1 MPTSRARD
9 SSRRT
14 LGTTASTS
22 STESPISRSGP
33 SPERSAERIEA
44 ERSATGELAAWRAS
58 AIPDPSASFD
68 ADSLAKLVRDCYAAL
83 GIDSDVGAGFSV
95 NTVHFYRRKDILDE
109 PAGRTSA
116 ARYDIR
122 HLWQAVGARL
132 AGYLGLVTLAEARE
146 VIRGADE
153 ATLLAFV
160 AARVVDARARARMRA
175 AATRPVPAASR
186 MAPEEESAVMAR
198 PLPGVRTAASLAAPR
213 AASADSPSPQARVI
227 PLPGEAWCIL
237 PASHPAHSSPSSARE
252 LVLSL
257 ADALRVQLR

>member
-1 MPTSRARD
+1 M
-9 SSRRT
+9 
-14 LGTTASTS
+14 
-22 STESPISRSGP
+22 
-33 SPERSAERIEA
+33 
-44 ERSATGELAAWRAS
+44 GELEAWRAT

-68 ADSLAKLVRDCYAAL
+68 ADALAGLVRDCYAAL
-83 GIDSDVGAGFSV
+83 GIDADVGAGFSV

-116 ARYDIR
+116 ARYDVR

-153 ATLLAFV
+153 GTLLAFV

-175 AATRPVPAASR
+175 VAMRPVQAASR
-186 MAPEEESAVMAR
+186 RSIVEEPAVMAR
-198 PLPGVRTAASLAAPR
+198 PLPGVRTAVASAATR
-213 AASADSPSPQARVI
+213 AASTEIPSPQARVI
-227 PLPGEAWCIL
+227 PLPGEAWCIV

-257 ADALRVQLR
+257 ADALRVQIR